1 MADLQFV
8 EEEQVRF
15 PRSHNGVMDHN
26 ARGMTGWLI
35 KKGWVKNPNQAKA
48 ILFIIVIIGFA
59 ITFYNLSSLFGDG
72 GASATTNVPPE
83 LVLPQ

>member
-15 PRSHNGVMDHN
+15 PRGQNGMTGQNV
-26 ARGMTGWLI
+26 RGMTGWLM

-48 ILFIIVIIGFA
+48 VLFVIIILGFT
-59 ITFYNLSSLFGDG
+59 ITIYNLSSLFSDAG
-72 GASATTNVPPE
+72 GGTTTVPADIA
-83 LVLPQ
+83 LPPQ

>member
-15 PRSHNGVMDHN
+15 PRGQGGVPGQN

-35 KKGWVKNPNQAKA
+35 KKGWVKNANQAKA
-48 ILFIIVIIGFA
+48 ILFVVVIIGFA
-59 ITFYNLSSLFGDG
+59 ITFYNLSSLFSDG
-72 GASATTNVPPE
+72 AVDNSAPGE
-83 LVLPQ
+83 IVLPPQ